1 MIATKWGIA
10 FIACQYY
17 IRQLNCNGKEGQ
29 RHTVQKRRIVFLF
42 YNKPEYV
49 IRILKWIEPIFWV
62 WLKKIVNA
70 CISRPHF
77 VVVVVVRL
85 VCMNTRGTIL
95 VPQLIS
101 TYTCINT
108 APERLFVPS
117 LLLLYSTWILPILS
131 LLPPASIITTWK
143 HIESFLPTTSTTSHH
158 HHHHYTQTTSASA
171 FPINRSL
178 IGIARALINCVF
190 TSLPSILLLC
200 VCVCFGYRNRNRCIH
215 TCVEGRTRWGSTI
228 RRISRSQWWS
238 TEAAS
243 TPTTGP

>member
-1 MIATKWGIA
+1 
-10 FIACQYY
+10 
-17 IRQLNCNGKEGQ
+17 
-29 RHTVQKRRIVFLF
+29 
-42 YNKPEYV
+42 
-49 IRILKWIEPIFWV
+49 
-62 WLKKIVNA
+62 
-70 CISRPHF
+70 
-77 VVVVVVRL
+77 
-85 VCMNTRGTIL
+85 MNTRGTIL

-117 LLLLYSTWILPILS
+117 LLLLYSSSLS
-131 LLPPASIITTWK
+131 SPSLHLRPSQPET
-143 HIESFLPTTSTTSHH
+143 HIESLPPTTSTTSHH

-215 TCVEGRTRWGSTI
+215 TCVEGRTR
-228 RRISRSQWWS
+228 
-238 TEAAS
+238 
-243 TPTTGP
+243 